1 VSARESSGEPEP
13 PAGGPEP
20 PATAQQ
26 PARQELTITTG
37 ASATEPDA
45 ELLRSFELEVLEGPD
60 TGTRWRS
67 SGRTCA
73 IGTADGCDFVLS
85 DPTVS
90 RWHCE
95 LRVEAERIRVRDTGS
110 RNGTLLDGVRIVDAF
125 IRGGSVLRLGR
136 TAIKFDY
143 GMASNA
149 LRVSARSQFGVLRG
163 ESVAMRQ
170 IVAILE
176 RAAGSAATTL
186 IEGETGTGKSAAAR
200 SIHLESKRGDGPFVI
215 LDCGAIPANLLE
227 SELFGHERGAFTG
240 ADTRRI
246 GAFEEAS
253 GGTLFLDEIGE
264 LPLELQPKLL
274 GVLENRTVRRLGSNA
289 MIPVD
294 VRVIAATNRDLRTAV
309 NDGTFRADLYFRV
322 AVIRVEIPPLRARR
336 EDVVEIARKL
346 LADLGL
352 DQAAIE
358 RFLSPSLLGQLRHGS
373 WPGNV
378 RELKNYLE
386 RCHIFEEA
394 LPIDPLVPPAAVTAV
409 DTSLPFA
416 DARQR
421 LLDRFERDYLAA
433 ILADHDG
440 KVVDAAA
447 AAGID
452 RTHFY
457 RLLRKHRLN
466 R

>member
-1 VSARESSGEPEP
+1 MRTDGQRS
-13 PAGGPEP
+13 
-20 PATAQQ
+20 
-26 PARQELTITTG
+26 RQELTITAGVAAPAPG
-37 ASATEPDA
+37 AEV
-45 ELLRSFELEVLEGPD
+45 LRSFELEVQEGPNA
-60 TGTRWRS
+60 GTRWRS

-73 IGTADGCDFVLS
+73 IGSADGCDFVLS

-90 RWHCE
+90 RLHCE
-95 LRVEAERIRVRDTGS
+95 LRVEADRVRVCDTGS
-110 RNGTLLDGVRIVDAF
+110 RNGTLVDGVRILEAF
-125 IRGGSVLRLGR
+125 IHGGSVLRLGR

-143 GMASNA
+143 GMAPNE
-149 LRVSARSQFGVLRG
+149 LRVSPQSRFGVLRG

-170 IVAILE
+170 IFAILE
-176 RAAGSAATTL
+176 RAAGSQATTL

-200 SIHLESKRGDGPFVI
+200 SIHLESKRSSGPFVI

-240 ADTRRI
+240 ADARRI

-274 GVLENRTVRRLGSNA
+274 GVLENRTVRRLGAGA

-309 NDGTFRADLYFRV
+309 NDGTFRADLYFRI

-352 DQAAIE
+352 DEAAAE
-358 RFLSPSLLGQLRHGS
+358 RFLSPSLLGQLRRGT

-394 LPIDPLVPPAAVTAV
+394 LPIEPLVAPAELAMI

-433 ILADHDG
+433 ILAEHDG

-447 AAGID
+447 AAGVD

-457 RLLRKHRLN
+457 RLLRKHGLN

>member
-1 VSARESSGEPEP
+1 VSEREPSDE
-13 PAGGPEP
+13 AN
-20 PATAQQ
+20 ATAQP
-26 PARQELTITTG
+26 PAREQLTLTAG
-37 ASATEPDA
+37 PRPAEPGI
-45 ELLRSFELEVLEGPD
+45 EVLRSFELEVLEGPD
-60 TGTRWRS
+60 TGARWRS
-67 SGRTCA
+67 SGRTCT
-73 IGTADGCDFVLS
+73 IGTAEGCDFVLS

-95 LRVEAERIRVRDTGS
+95 LRIEAERIRLRDTGS
-110 RNGTLLDGVRIVDAF
+110 RNGTLLDGVRIVEAF
-125 IRGGSVLRLGR
+125 LRGGSVLRLGR

-143 GMASNA
+143 GTASNE
-149 LRVSARSQFGVLRG
+149 LRVSARSRFGVLRG

-170 IVAILE
+170 IFAILE
-176 RAAGSAATTL
+176 RAAGSQATTL

-200 SIHLESKRGDGPFVI
+200 SIHLESKRHNGPFVI

-274 GVLENRTVRRLGSNA
+274 GVLENRTVRRLGSNT

-294 VRVIAATNRDLRTAV
+294 VRFIAATNRDLRAAV
-309 NDGTFRADLYFRV
+309 NDGTFRSDLYFRI

-336 EDVVEIARKL
+336 EDIVEIARKL

-352 DQAAIE
+352 DEAGIE
-358 RFLSPSLLGQLRHGS
+358 RFLSPSLLAQLRHGS

-394 LPIDPLVPPAAVTAV
+394 LPIDPLVPPAEAPMV

-416 DARQR
+416 DAKQR
-421 LLDRFERDYLAA
+421 MLERFERDYLSG
-433 ILADHDG
+433 ILSDHDG

-457 RLLRKHRLN
+457 RLLRKHGLN

>member
-1 VSARESSGEPEP
+1 VSAREPSDEEN
-13 PAGGPEP
+13 A
-20 PATAQQ
+20 PATATP
-26 PARQELTITTG
+26 PAREQLTITAGPRPAEPG
-37 ASATEPDA
+37 AEV
-45 ELLRSFELEVLEGPD
+45 LRSFELEVLEGPD
-60 TGTRWRS
+60 TGAKWRS

-73 IGTADGCDFVLS
+73 IGTADGCDFALS

-110 RNGTLLDGVRIVDAF
+110 RNGTLLDGVRVVEAF

-143 GMASNA
+143 GMASNE

-170 IVAILE
+170 IFAILE
-176 RAAGSAATTL
+176 RAAGSQATTL

-200 SIHLESKRGDGPFVI
+200 SIHLESKRSSGPFVI

-240 ADTRRI
+240 ADARRI

-274 GVLENRTVRRLGSNA
+274 GVLENRTVRRLGANA

-294 VRVIAATNRDLRTAV
+294 VRVIAATNRDLRAAV
-309 NDGTFRADLYFRV
+309 NDGTFRSDLYFRI

-352 DQAAIE
+352 GAAEIE
-358 RFLSPSLLGQLRHGS
+358 RFLSPSLLGQLRHGT

-394 LPIDPLVPPAAVTAV
+394 LPIDPLVAPAAAPVV

-421 LLDRFERDYLAA
+421 MLDHFERDYLSA
-433 ILADHDG
+433 ILTDHDG

-457 RLLRKHRLN
+457 RLLRKHGLN